1 MGEFVSN
8 GALCGSMP
16 PRQADIAR
24 IRQRMS
30 RTAAELG
37 YDILTWV
44 CGLISAAWV
53 TRDVASGDAL
63 RYFAVRAAAAV
74 CVLVPA
80 SGLLAGL
87 YRSRHQR
94 GSLHEV
100 VGVGAAALG
109 TCASLATLT
118 TFLIRGQRAPLATV
132 AGGAVFAVLAMLGAR
147 YVLFAARQ
155 RVRTRASAAAVKII
169 VFGAGE
175 AGAQLAHSLVAE
187 PDPEYRPVAFLD
199 DDPAKRRLRILGIP
213 VLGDRT
219 AMAEAAARTGARVL
233 VIAIARASGSAIRD
247 LTEQAEQCGLVPK
260 VIPSITE
267 LLSGVERIEGVR
279 DPRISDLLGRR
290 PVETDVASVAGHFA
304 GKRILVTGAGG
315 SIGSELCR
323 QLYRFEPAELI
334 MLDRDESALHA
345 VQLALHGRALLDADG
360 SVLADIRDPR
370 RVRQVFEQFQPQI
383 VFHAAA
389 LKHLPLLERYP
400 AEALKTNV
408 WGTCTVL
415 EAAAACGVES
425 FVNISTDKA
434 ADPVSVLG
442 YSKRVAERLTAHMA
456 SRAAGTY
463 LSVRFGNVLGSRG
476 SVLTALS
483 AQVAAGG
490 PVTVTHPEVSRYF
503 MTADEAV
510 QLVLQAAVIG
520 RDGEVLVLDMGEQVR
535 IADMAR
541 RLVAAV
547 PRPVDIVYTG
557 LRPGEKL
564 TEDLLGPGEQ
574 DERPY
579 HPLIR
584 HVPVAPLAPD
594 AVAGLD
600 PAAALTALRAA
611 LAGCASRGA
620 VRAAHAGAAE
630 VPAPRAPA
638 VAAEPTP

>member
-1 MGEFVSN
+1 
-8 GALCGSMP
+8 
-16 PRQADIAR
+16 
-24 IRQRMS
+24 
-30 RTAAELG
+30 
-37 YDILTWV
+37 
-44 CGLISAAWV
+44 
-53 TRDVASGDAL
+53 
-63 RYFAVRAAAAV
+63 
-74 CVLVPA
+74 
-80 SGLLAGL
+80 
-87 YRSRHQR
+87 
-94 GSLHEV
+94 
-100 VGVGAAALG
+100 
-109 TCASLATLT
+109 
-118 TFLIRGQRAPLATV
+118 
-132 AGGAVFAVLAMLGAR
+132 
-147 YVLFAARQ
+147 
-155 RVRTRASAAAVKII
+155 
-169 VFGAGE
+169 
-175 AGAQLAHSLVAE
+175 
-187 PDPEYRPVAFLD
+187 
-199 DDPAKRRLRILGIP
+199 
-213 VLGDRT
+213 
-219 AMAEAAARTGARVL
+219 
-233 VIAIARASGSAIRD
+233 VIAIARASGTAIRD
-247 LTEQAEQCGLVPK
+247 LTAQAERCGLVPK
-260 VIPSITE
+260 VVPSVTE

-290 PVETDVASVAGHFA
+290 PVQTDVASVAGHFA

-323 QLYRFEPAELI
+323 QLHRFNPAELI

-345 VQLALHGRALLDADG
+345 VQLDLYGRALLDSDG
-360 SVLADIRDPR
+360 SVLADIRDQR
-370 RVRQVFEQFQPQI
+370 RIRQVFEQHQPQI

-434 ADPVSVLG
+434 ADPVSMLG
-442 YSKRVAERLTAHMA
+442 YSKRAAERLTAHMA
-456 SRAAGTY
+456 GLAPGTY

-490 PVTVTHPEVSRYF
+490 PVTVTHPDVTRYF

-520 RDGEVLVLDMGEQVR
+520 RDGEVLVLDMGEQIR

-541 RLVAAV
+541 RLVATV

-564 TEDLLGPGEQ
+564 AEDLLGRGER

-584 HVPVAPLAPD
+584 QVPVAPLS
-594 AVAGLD
+594 
-600 PAAALTALRAA
+600 PAAVMSLEPAEALPGLRAA
-611 LAGCASRGA
+611 LGECAASPRL
-620 VRAAHAGAAE
+620 AA
-630 VPAPRAPA
+630 PAPRRSGDGKLDPA
-638 VAAEPTP
+638 RQPNDPYQAARAR